1 MTVQT
6 ATAKRLGIYS
16 FFDSQGIVDRYVP
29 FFLRDLKENL
39 QDLIIVINGL
49 ILIEEKQKL
58 LELTP
63 HVIVRENRG
72 YDIWGYKTGMDYF
85 GWDKL
90 TDYDEVIVAN
100 NTVFGPVF
108 KFRELFKEMDQRN
121 VDFWGLTRHY
131 EHEKDPTDSSPLG
144 FTTEHIQSY
153 FMGFRRSLII
163 SPAFQTYWDNL
174 PPLNSY
180 HEAIGKHET
189 WFTHYFTEQGFRW
202 DTFVDS
208 AALKALNPNP
218 ILYYHMRMIRDHR
231 CPVIKR
237 RSFFQD
243 YDDILFH
250 TTGQPAKELY
260 EYVRDHTG
268 YDVDLIWENL
278 LRTCH
283 HDDLAKNLHLNY
295 ILPAVAALIDANPDA
310 PTARPDTAAQPK
322 VALLMHLFFIDLLDE
337 MAHYASSMPE
347 QADIY
352 ISTNT
357 EEKRE
362 AIEARFASVPVRKVE
377 VRVLNNRGRDVSS
390 LLVGLR
396 DVVPNYEY
404 LCFVHDKK
412 SGQVKPGSIGES
424 FAYKCLSNMLYSRG
438 YVDNILQTFE
448 QNPRLGILVPP
459 EPNHSYYFFSLGDE
473 WSWNYDNSRIA
484 AQKLG
489 LTVPMA
495 ENKRVIAPLGSYFWF
510 RAAALKSHFDNQID
524 YPDFP
529 EEPLP
534 DDGSISHAL
543 ERIYPFVAQQNGY
556 HPGVVLVD
564 ELARMELTNL
574 RHYVST
580 YNSSAYKYSIRGP
593 FTLMNAVIDQKMYDA
608 PKWVGIAGERFDQI
622 QRLTRDIEH
631 LQGLYTR
638 TLEYRLRQIVKKLIP
653 SRILKNIRDHGVKS

>member
-1 MTVQT
+1 MTVET

-16 FFDSQGIVDRYVP
+16 FFDTQGIVDRYVP
-29 FFLRDLKENL
+29 FFLRDLQENL
-39 QDLIIVINGL
+39 TDLVIVVNGL

-58 LELTP
+58 LDLTP
-63 HVIVRENRG
+63 HVIIRENRG
-72 YDIWGYKTGMDYF
+72 FDIWGYKTGLDFF

-90 TDYDEVIVAN
+90 ATYDEVIVAN

-108 KFRELFKEMDQRN
+108 PFRELFAEMDCRDL
-121 VDFWGLTRHY
+121 DFWGLTRHY

-153 FMGFRRSLII
+153 FMAFRRSLIQ
-163 SPAFQTYWDNL
+163 AAVFQAYWDNL

-189 WFTHYFTEQGFRW
+189 WFTHYFAEQGFLW

-231 CPVIKR
+231 CPIIKR

-250 TTGQPAKELY
+250 TTGQPARELY
-260 EYVRDHTG
+260 EYVRDHTS
-268 YDVDLIWENL
+268 YSVDLILENL

-283 HDDLAKNLHLNY
+283 HDDLAKNLHWNY
-295 ILPAVAALIDANPDA
+295 ILPSVAQVQQPQAKK
-310 PTARPDTAAQPK
+310 PK
-322 VALLMHLFFIDLLDE
+322 VALLMHLFFIDLLDD
-337 MAHYASSMPE
+337 MAHYAAAMPDD
-347 QADIY
+347 ADIY
-352 ISTNT
+352 ISTNSA
-357 EEKRE
+357 EKKA
-362 AIEARFASVPVRKVE
+362 AIEARFQALQVNQVE

-390 LLVGLR
+390 LLVGMR
-396 DVVPNYEY
+396 DIVPQYDY

-424 FAYKCLSNMLYSRG
+424 FAYKCLANMLHSRG
-438 YVDNILQTFE
+438 YVENILATFAD
-448 QNPRLGILVPP
+448 NPHLGLLVPP

-473 WSWNYDNSRIA
+473 WSWNYDNSRIVA
-484 AQKLG
+484 TRLG

-495 ENKRVIAPLGSYFWF
+495 EAKRVIAPLGSYFWF
-510 RAAALKSHFDNQID
+510 RSDALKSHFANAID
-524 YPDFP
+524 YTDFP

-534 DDGSISHAL
+534 DDGSISHAM

-556 HPGVVLVD
+556 HPGVVMVD
-564 ELARMELTNL
+564 ELASLELTNL

-580 YNSSAYKYSIRGP
+580 YNRSAYKYSIRGP

-608 PKWVGIAGERFDQI
+608 PKWVGIAGERLEHI
-622 QRLTRDIEH
+622 QRLTSDIEH

-638 TLEYRLRQIVKKLIP
+638 TIEFRLRQIAKKILPQSLIQ
-653 SRILKNIRDHGVKS
+653 RLKR